1 MQRNSLPVTERQT
14 GLWQLLLGQML
25 VQDGKIV
32 TVPLYPSIDDR
43 VAIPDGGGYLSIPLS
58 LVERD
63 SPYRFGV
70 GPNQDITNT

>member
-1 MQRNSLPVTERQT
+1 VMEPVCVRRTGRRQT

-43 VAIPDGGGYLSIPLS
+43 VTIPDGGGYLSIVLS

-63 SPYRFGV
+63 GPYRFGV
-70 GPNQDITNT
+70 GPN